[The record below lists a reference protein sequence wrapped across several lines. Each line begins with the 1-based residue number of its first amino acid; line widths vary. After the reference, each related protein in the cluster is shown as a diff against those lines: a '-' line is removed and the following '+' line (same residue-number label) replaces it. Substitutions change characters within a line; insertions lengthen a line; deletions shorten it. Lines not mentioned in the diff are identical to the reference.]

1 MYPGI
6 VSYEHVICNMFI
18 FLYECVAWMYNV
30 HIMLHICR
38 YFSKVI
44 PRFLRDFIMYFSSF
58 SHSQLLL
65 LPIGLCLGLRCA
77 RPHQEWVL
85 EHHQKVTLMNCTAET
100 KKRVNQTCLLR
111 GCCDTPKKHIQSMF
125 DFCWLIISWLQGDFW
140 NANMTLE
147 KCCFLHIYIYV

>member
-18 FLYECVAWMYNV
+18 FMYACVAWMYNV
-30 HIMLHICR
+30 HIYR
-38 YFSKVI
+38 YFKVI
-44 PRFLRDFIMYFSSF
+44 LRFLRDFIMYFSSF

-85 EHHQKVTLMNCTAET
+85 EHHQKVTLMNCTAGLP
-100 KKRVNQTCLLR
+100 KKGQPDMPFE
-111 GCCDTPKKHIQSMF
+111 GCCDTTKNISNQCLIFVGLLSLTPRRLLECKHDI
-125 DFCWLIISWLQGDFW
+125 G
-140 NANMTLE
+140 
-147 KCCFLHIYIYV
+147 KCHI